1 MELGDSRTSIRRPVT
16 GTTVAGSVDVV
27 IRVTEEESHI
37 PAVLFNCMSEEI
49 DGDKNEIH
57 SLSARGFSPL

>member
-37 PAVLFNCMSEEI
+37 PAVLCNCMSEEI
-49 DGDKNEIH
+49 DGDKNEVH
-57 SLSARGFSPL
+57 SLSARGFAPL